1 MAEQMEPE
9 AKRLFVAISFA
20 PGEGFSEKFQR
31 LRRCTCRLDRVNW
44 INPKLFHLTVKF
56 LGDTYVRRIPALCN
70 ALEGVSQSVAPFSFT
85 MDKIGVFGSRYQPRV
100 VWLGTEQPPEGL
112 QLLHD
117 RVEQSLARMGFPRT
131 FGHFVCHL
139 TLARIREIDDKRFF
153 WNQLEESLDIFSER
167 VDVSEMVLYESILQ
181 KGREPQYVALRSFPL
196 SGCQR

>member
-1 MAEQMEPE
+1 MSEKEL
-9 AKRLFVAISFA
+9 KRLFIAITFH
-20 PGEGFSEKFQR
+20 PEEGFAEKIRQ
-31 LRRCTCRLDRVNW
+31 LRQCTFRTDLVNWVQPDLLHLTLKFSGETDTARIPDICSSVEAAVRNVDPFTFTLDR
-44 INPKLFHLTVKF
+44 
-56 LGDTYVRRIPALCN
+56 
-70 ALEGVSQSVAPFSFT
+70 
-85 MDKIGVFGSRYQPRV
+85 IGAFGSRYQPRV

-181 KGREPQYVALRSFPL
+181 KGREPQYVALRRFPL